1 MATPLNPGSAESP
14 PGGSPS
20 GAGEGPAGGPPPGSG
35 EPASHG
41 GSAPA
46 PSGGGLAG
54 FFQAIFRPLLR
65 LFGGGR

>member
-1 MATPLNPGSAESP
+1 MATPLDPGSAESP
-14 PGGSPS
+14 PGAPQP
-20 GAGEGPAGGPPPGSG
+20 GAGEGPAGGPPPGPG

-46 PSGGGLAG
+46 PSSGGLIG

-65 LFGGGR
+65 LLGAGK